1 LKSASSDTSVAN
13 VNGFVTSIAARI
25 VDIARKDEYPAG
37 FHLTEQSLVAA
48 LGVSRTPIRKALLL
62 LEEIGAVE
70 SQPNRGFFMAKP
82 AEKLQKL
89 AAKLPAP
96 QAEAEEDDY
105 LRLADDRL
113 RGAIAE
119 EVSEV
124 ELMARYEM
132 PRGQVLRLL
141 NRMAKE
147 GLVERKPGRGW
158 QFLPILVTPAAHD
171 QSYRFRMIIEPAGIM
186 EPGFKPD
193 PAALARCRREQM
205 EMLDRGI
212 AKWSPAEL
220 FRIGAGFHEVLIG
233 FSGNRFL
240 LEALRNQNRLRRI
253 LEYRGNLDRNSLI
266 RQCEEHLK
274 LIDLIEAGA
283 RKEAAAFL
291 RDHLDVAR
299 DVKTTKERAHKRVS
313 GLYNHF

>member
-1 LKSASSDTSVAN
+1 MKSAAAPNSSNINGLVSSV
-13 VNGFVTSIAARI
+13 AARI
-25 VDIARKDEYPAG
+25 VDIARKDNYPAG

-48 LGVSRTPIRKALLL
+48 LGVSRTPIRKALQFLA
-62 LEEIGAVE
+62 EEGVVR
-70 SQPNRGFFMAKP
+70 SQPNRGFFLTKP
-82 AEKLQKL
+82 ADKLQKL
-89 AAKLPAP
+89 AGKLPAP
-96 QAEAEEDDY
+96 HAEAAEEDY

-113 RGAIAE
+113 SGAIPE

-124 ELMARYEM
+124 ELMARYDL

-147 GLVERKPGRGW
+147 GLVARKPGRGW
-158 QFLPILVTPAAHD
+158 QFQPILATSESHD
-171 QSYRFRMIIEPAGIM
+171 QSYRFRMIIEPAGIL

-220 FRIGAGFHEVLIG
+220 FRIGAAFHETIIG

-240 LEALRNQNRLRRI
+240 LEALRTQNRLRRI
-253 LEYRGNLDRNSLI
+253 MEYRGNLDRNRLI

-274 LIDLIEAGA
+274 LIDLIESGA
-283 RKEAAAFL
+283 RREAAAFL
-291 RDHLDVAR
+291 RDHLNVVR
-299 DVKTTKERAHKRVS
+299 DIKITKERALERES